1 MNTLQIRK
9 LRKKY
14 HHWSKSIKSYDF
26 RLTPRKLREE
36 NNVSDDDFKIFMGL
50 PFCKDETGT
59 ILVNEALPQW
69 ELTRDLLLA
78 LDRLPDSLLQDIYE
92 MDSRR
97 YAAKDVSD
105 VSGDSEDEAM
115 RKVLYRLLPE
125 IIWAHSFVDNN

>member
-1 MNTLQIRK
+1 MNAFQVRK

-26 RLTPRKLREE
+26 RLTPRELRAE
-36 NNVSDDDFKIFMGL
+36 NNVSDDDFRVFVGL

-78 LDRLPDSLLQDIYE
+78 LDRLPDSLLKDIYE